1 MAVVPKTV
9 RDPRA
14 AEMTRADNSS
24 EDENEVEG
32 AAAEDADE
40 DGDTLENDTDAD
52 AEADRAG
59 RAASVA
65 PSVGEPRSVLVREAA
80 FTGEK
85 PESIDDESRT
95 ADVVMSTGAAVK
107 RSDWR
112 DGDYLEVLDTT
123 SKAIR
128 TGRLNAGGPLLDSHN
143 YWGGTRSILG
153 AVVPGSVRVERG
165 TLRGKVKFSRSEEGE
180 RAFQDVKDGI
190 LRAVSVGYL
199 THKYE
204 TDDTTSPPTRRA
216 TDWEPYEL
224 SAVAM
229 PADAAAGFRSAHRT
243 HAAPAAPDASAT
255 SLARAAMRMKQ
266 RRAAV

>member
-1 MAVVPKTV
+1 MAKPHRTAGEL
-9 RDPRA
+9 RQP
-14 AEMTRADNSS
+14 AETRAKNPSEERDAIDPPEEEVIEPDDVDTEEGDEESS
-24 EDENEVEG
+24 N
-32 AAAEDADE
+32 AE
-40 DGDTLENDTDAD
+40 AD
-52 AEADRAG
+52 AEPGESGRSAG
-59 RAASVA
+59 AMH
-65 PSVGEPRSVLVREAA
+65 VREMA
-80 FTGEK
+80 FTGEA
-85 PESIDDESRT
+85 PNSINEKERT
-95 ADVVMSTGAAVK
+95 VDVVMSTGAAVK

-112 DGDYLEVLDTT
+112 DGDYMEVLDVKP
-123 SKAIR
+123 KAIR
-128 TGRLNAGGPLLDSHN
+128 TDRLNSGGPLLDSHN

-153 AVVPGSVRVERG
+153 AVVPGSVRVQGG
-165 TLRGKVKFSRSEEGE
+165 TLRGKVKFSRSEVGE

-190 LRAVSVGYL
+190 LRSVSVGYL